1 MSPSHRTFLD
11 YLTDIGVIGI
21 VIVCLGLLLSG
32 VTGYQAEAMETKT
45 RPAQKKLTP
54 RTLLQLNER
63 MILSVEEPSL
73 PIMVNLSPPVQPPP
87 APPAV
92 QAPRAPS
99 GAVDTLLWSRI
110 LVVWKK
116 FYPIYKTGQ
125 HPCEQHES
133 LFETARKLSGLPAAL
148 IAGVASVE
156 SRCQSVS
163 GGWMQIQEVSPT
175 SLKKSMR
182 LLGASSGFSP
192 RSNPLHAVVSGA
204 IILKDLE
211 KELHDRTAAL
221 LAYNIGIGAYGTI
234 SGSSP
239 KPYQTLRARL
249 PARNRDHLP
258 VALAH
263 ALLLSRKWEGATPEP
278 VPGPELMKRLAS
290 WL

>member
-1 MSPSHRTFLD
+1 MPPSHRTFLD

-32 VTGYQAEAMETKT
+32 VNGYRAEAMETMP
-45 RPAQKKLTP
+45 RPAQQLTDDA
-54 RTLLQLNER
+54 LLQINGR

-73 PIMVNLSPPVQPPP
+73 PIMVNLSPPAQAPP
-87 APPAV
+87 APQAA
-92 QAPRAPS
+92 QAPRAPRD
-99 GAVDTLLWSRI
+99 AVDTLLWSRI

-125 HPCEQHES
+125 HPCEPYES
-133 LFETARKLSGLPAAL
+133 LFRTADKLSGLPAAL

-156 SRCQSVS
+156 SRCKDAS
-163 GGWMQIQEVSPT
+163 GGWMQIQQVNPA

-182 LLGASSGFSP
+182 LLGISSGFSP

-221 LAYNIGIGAYGTI
+221 LSYNIGIGAYGAL
-234 SGSSP
+234 SGGDP
-239 KPYQTLRARL
+239 KPYRILRARL

-263 ALLLSRKWEGATPEP
+263 ALLLSRKWEGVTPEA
-278 VPGPELMKRLAS
+278 VPGDALMKRLAS